1 MSDSDYG
8 FIVPA
13 EVMDGE
19 VVPYGKKFS
28 EWHGW
33 ATKKIREPIFS
44 VPFYF
49 ISPSHLHQVSS
60 KDRNAAL
67 KLCGALRQSWIPS
80 IISSVSASNIGCNT
94 FLSSATCIVS

>member
-1 MSDSDYG
+1 MTDCDNRL
-8 FIVPA
+8 IVPTG
-13 EVMDGE
+13 VMDGE
-19 VVPYGKKFS
+19 VILYGKKFS

-67 KLCGALRQSWIPS
+67 KLCGALRQS
-80 IISSVSASNIGCNT
+80 
-94 FLSSATCIVS
+94 